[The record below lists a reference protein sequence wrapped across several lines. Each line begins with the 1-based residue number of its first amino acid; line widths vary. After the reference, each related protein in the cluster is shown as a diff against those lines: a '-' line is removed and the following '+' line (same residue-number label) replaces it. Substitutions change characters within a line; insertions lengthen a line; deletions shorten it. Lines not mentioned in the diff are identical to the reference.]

1 MPYRNLCPAAKE
13 RNITIELK
21 GDENIHFNA
30 DTGEIEIILNN
41 LVSNAVKYNRD
52 NGRVEVILKNQTD
65 GITITVSDT
74 GIGMSQEDT
83 ARLFE
88 DFVRIKNEKTRNILG
103 SGLGLSIVKK
113 LTHLYN
119 GDISVTS
126 TPNEGTTFV
135 VTLKK

>member
-1 MPYRNLCPAAKE
+1 MPTPA
-13 RNITIELK
+13 RSRS
-21 GDENIHFNA
+21 FF
-30 DTGEIEIILNN
+30 NN

-52 NGRVEVILKNQTD
+52 NGRVEVILKNETD

-88 DFVRIKNEKTRNILG
+88 DFVRIKNEQTRNILG

-113 LTHLYN
+113 LAHLYN
-119 GDISVTS
+119 GDVSVTS